1 MSASPAHSPSPAP
14 SGSNSRHASTPLER
28 QRAQLEKLLKDPS
41 KSVHIPAAPK
51 DKTIR
56 PAREMMKN
64 VQGSSAGAGS
74 GEFHVYKASRR
85 REYERLKI
93 MEDQA
98 QKVRPLLRN
107 PWRVQSQLTVCSWF
121 PLTQEAEVAEF
132 EQKKREWEDAAE
144 AKTAKNRAKRQK
156 KKERAKGKGAENG
169 GAKLSAA
176 GAGSGTSGD
185 QPSAPLKK
193 RRLVS
198 GKELVFRRPGEE
210 GSDEEEEEDGVG
222 PMPSASTFASADP
235 DAAPVPVVDAPRI
248 TIIED
253 E

>member
-41 KSVHIPAAPK
+41 KPAHIPTAPK

-98 QKVRPLLRN
+98 QKE
-107 PWRVQSQLTVCSWF
+107 T
-121 PLTQEAEVAEF
+121 EIAEF
-132 EQKKREWEDAAE
+132 EKKKREWEDAAE

-169 GAKLSAA
+169 GVKDSAA

-210 GSDEEEEEDGVG
+210 GSDEEDEDDVG
-222 PMPSASTFASADP
+222 PMPAASTFASADP
-235 DAAPVPVVDAPRI
+235 DAASLPVVGAPRI

-253 E
+253 D

>member
-1 MSASPAHSPSPAP
+1 
-14 SGSNSRHASTPLER
+14 
-28 QRAQLEKLLKDPS
+28 
-41 KSVHIPAAPK
+41 
-51 DKTIR
+51 
-56 PAREMMKN
+56 MKN

-144 AKTAKNRAKRQK
+144 AKTAKKRPRIDMAVEPRERKRGKTMFGLVLGTLTKAKNED
-156 KKERAKGKGAENG
+156 KERNASDAVRLPVRSSTGTCADCRSSIFVLCCPCTLDVVCVCVLTLTLGC
-169 GAKLSAA
+169 A
-176 GAGSGTSGD
+176 GI
-185 QPSAPLKK
+185 
-193 RRLVS
+193 RLCVRWHCWD
-198 GKELVFRRPGEE
+198 VW
-210 GSDEEEEEDGVG
+210 DG
-222 PMPSASTFASADP
+222 
-235 DAAPVPVVDAPRI
+235 
-248 TIIED
+248 
-253 E
+253 